1 MGTSLAG
8 SSWFASEILITV
20 EDDSELAPYLIFVDM
35 EDEMLFL
42 MHDDGEI
49 DDNELFILYEANRCR
64 IYT

>member
-1 MGTSLAG
+1 M
-8 SSWFASEILITV
+8 LITV
-20 EDDSELAPYLIFVDM
+20 EDDSELAPYLILVDM